1 MAQEYEVQITDINP
15 DEIQKKLRDLGAIEE
30 EECFQKRWIFD
41 IRCLNSE
48 DPRKGEWIRLREK
61 SGKVTLTYKN
71 KKGKGISDTEEIE
84 VGVDDFD
91 KMKEIL
97 SKSDAFEGK
106 YYQENKTKIFKLDD
120 IEFSIDT
127 WPMIPPILE
136 IEGESE
142 ASVKKGLK
150 LLGFE
155 GDDYGHP
162 GLIDIYKK
170 YGIDLHS
177 IEELTFK

>member
-15 DEIQKKLRDLGAIEE
+15 EEIQEKLRKIGAAEE
-30 EECFQKRWIFD
+30 KDCFQKRWIFD
-41 IRCLNSE
+41 IKCLNSD
-48 DPRKGEWIRLREK
+48 DPGRGEWIRLREK
-61 SGKVTLTYKN
+61 NGKATLTYKN
-71 KKGKGISDTEEIE
+71 KKSKGISDTEEIE
-84 VGVDDFD
+84 VGVDDFE
-91 KMKEIL
+91 KVKEIL
-97 SKSDAFEGK
+97 SKIDSFQGK
-106 YYQENKTKIFKLDD
+106 YYQENKKKIFKLPG
-120 IEFSIDT
+120 IEFSIDS
-127 WPMIPPILE
+127 WPMIPPFLE

-162 GLIDIYKK
+162 GLLDIYKK

-177 IEELTFK
+177 IEELTF